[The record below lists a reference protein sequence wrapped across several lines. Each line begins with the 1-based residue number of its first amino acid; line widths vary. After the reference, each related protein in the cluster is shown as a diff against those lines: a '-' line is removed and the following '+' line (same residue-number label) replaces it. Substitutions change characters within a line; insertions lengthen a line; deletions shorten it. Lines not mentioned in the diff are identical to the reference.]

1 MGKSLDQVQNE
12 KAMKEGQG
20 AVVDSRDVELAVR
33 MGVKL
38 LTQGNGLDIIRKA
51 VNGSTDPAQA
61 IGQFLAQIMAKL
73 AEGLQKQY
81 NVDPKIF
88 LCKGGWLE
96 HMLDYIEKKLGLP
109 SNFSDQIFS
118 QTVEV
123 IKAAAQTPPAPNNAM
138 DPKAGEA
145 QEVPAQEQMPS
156 EQTEGAPPA
165 PTPQGGMQ

>member
-12 KAMKEGQG
+12 KAMNAGQG
-20 AVVDSRDVELAVR
+20 AVVDSRDVELAFR

-51 VNGSTDPAQA
+51 VNTSTDPAQV

-81 NVDPKIF
+81 DVDPKIF
-88 LCKGGWLE
+88 LAKGGWLE
-96 HMLDYIEKKLGLP
+96 HMLDFIEKKLGLP
-109 SNFSDQIFS
+109 SNFSDQIFA
-118 QTVEV
+118 QVVEV

-138 DPKAGEA
+138 DPNAGQA
-145 QEVPAQEQMPS
+145 QTEPTQEQVPQGQPPMP
-156 EQTEGAPPA
+156 PN
-165 PTPQGGMQ
+165 GGMQ